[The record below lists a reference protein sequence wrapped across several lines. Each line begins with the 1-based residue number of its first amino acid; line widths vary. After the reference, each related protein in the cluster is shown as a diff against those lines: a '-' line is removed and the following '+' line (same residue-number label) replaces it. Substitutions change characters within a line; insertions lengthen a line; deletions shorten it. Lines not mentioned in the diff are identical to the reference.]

1 VVWQARWLLRC
12 DRLVN
17 RVTETGG
24 DISDVRHNRQIEHKW
39 KGRRLDTKV
48 MSFGDTKSNRTSTS
62 RLLVSQWTT
71 GTLMTFQT
79 PPPPKV
85 RWTSKFSVY
94 NDVII
99 FIHKGTCVYK
109 FTFHYTVMRRVTT
122 FRATTARIYERAKN
136 FWKLYISWYV
146 EIKCQ
151 LEAREILF
159 IADLIACSTCFGHHY
174 AHHQE
179 LESIIQRLLPVV
191 FGAVVFNL
199 KNKAPHTT
207 GSNHCIILMSSW
219 WWA

>member
-1 VVWQARWLLRC
+1 MVWQARWLLRC

-79 PPPPKV
+79 PPPPKKY
-85 RWTSKFSVY
+85 TKALGCTNLSF
-94 NDVII
+94 II
-99 FIHKGTCVYK
+99 
-109 FTFHYTVMRRVTT
+109 VMRRTKT
-122 FRATTARIYERAKN
+122 FRSTTARIYDCAKN

-146 EIKCQ
+146 EIKCPT
-151 LEAREILF
+151 RSKRGFF
-159 IADLIACSTCFGHHY
+159 IADLIVCSTCFGHHY
-174 AHHQE
+174 ATHQE
-179 LESIIQRLLPVV
+179 LESIIQWLLPVV